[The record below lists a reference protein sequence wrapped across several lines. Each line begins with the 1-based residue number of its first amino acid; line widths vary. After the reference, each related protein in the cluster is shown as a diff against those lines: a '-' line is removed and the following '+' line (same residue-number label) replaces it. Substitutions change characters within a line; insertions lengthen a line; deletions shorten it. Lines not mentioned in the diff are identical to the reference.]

1 MIKNNSLTI
10 ILSASIVCTQSHCT
24 VQVKRGVKIEDLFEI
39 GEEAEQMMV
48 GCKEKQRH
56 GKGRAGAGHVLSSLT
71 KDLPFPSPRFTK
83 VPRRR
88 GWETDGENESFMFYM
103 LNNKS
108 KPYSSSEGNFSG
120 ALCLAPKSPED
131 QPVLFGTI
139 FPITAKEVEYVAISR
154 IWTKCR
160 IRMSQPSAGQFSPAL
175 VSCPCLMSGITITW
189 ISGTAALTQCTT
201 FLHNV

>member
-1 MIKNNSLTI
+1 MQRKAETWQRQGGGRPRFVLIN
-10 ILSASIVCTQSHCT
+10 
-24 VQVKRGVKIEDLFEI
+24 KRPSFS
-39 GEEAEQMMV
+39 
-48 GCKEKQRH
+48 
-56 GKGRAGAGHVLSSLT
+56 LSSLHQGPQ
-71 KDLPFPSPRFTK
+71 KAGLRN
-83 VPRRR
+83 R
-88 GWETDGENESFMFYM
+88 WENESFMFYM

-189 ISGTAALTQCTT
+189 ISATAAVTQCTT
-201 FLHNV
+201 FLHNVFSSTTAIIWCTYMYSSTVEESQANFASQSCGCSASSYCIE

>member
-1 MIKNNSLTI
+1 
-10 ILSASIVCTQSHCT
+10 
-24 VQVKRGVKIEDLFEI
+24 
-39 GEEAEQMMV
+39 
-48 GCKEKQRH
+48 
-56 GKGRAGAGHVLSSLT
+56 
-71 KDLPFPSPRFTK
+71 
-83 VPRRR
+83 
-88 GWETDGENESFMFYM
+88 MFYM

-189 ISGTAALTQCTT
+189 ISGRALTQCTT
-201 FLHNV
+201 FLHNVQSSTTATIWCTRCRGEKSSKFGTTVMLMHCIYPLHRVAQLYAVDIDCVFVAVWQYSQSSFTMFGNTVN